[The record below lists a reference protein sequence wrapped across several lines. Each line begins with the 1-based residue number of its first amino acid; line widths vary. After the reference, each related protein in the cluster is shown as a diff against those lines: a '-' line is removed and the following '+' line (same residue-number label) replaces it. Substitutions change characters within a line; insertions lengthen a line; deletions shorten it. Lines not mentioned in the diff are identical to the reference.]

1 MRLSKNF
8 TQREFKSKDGA
19 VMPED
24 VLNNIQELACNLQ
37 TLRDFLGE
45 PIKVTSGWRSPS
57 HNEAIGGVK
66 NSQHVL
72 GKASDLQ
79 VKGVEP
85 EDLYLIID
93 SLITTGQ
100 MKEGG
105 LGLYN
110 TFVHYDIRGTKARWD
125 KRDKENFY

>member
-1 MRLSKNF
+1 MRLTKNF

-19 VMPED
+19 PMPED
-24 VLNNIQELACNLQ
+24 VLNNIQELACSLQ
-37 TLRDFLGE
+37 ALRDFLGE

-57 HNEAIGGVK
+57 HNKAIGGVK

-85 EDLYLIID
+85 EDLYLIIE
-93 SLITTGQ
+93 SLIKTGE
-100 MKEGG
+100 MKQGG

-110 TFVHYDIRGTKARWD
+110 SFVHYDIRGTKARWD
-125 KRDKENFY
+125 YRKKENFY

>member
-19 VMPED
+19 SMPED
-24 VLNNIQELACNLQ
+24 VLNNVQELACNLQ
-37 TLRDFLGE
+37 TLRDFLDE
-45 PIKVTSGWRSPS
+45 PVKVTSGWRSPS
-57 HNEAIGGVK
+57 HNKAIGGVK

-72 GKASDLQ
+72 GKASDLK
-79 VKGVEP
+79 VKGIEP
-85 EDLYLIID
+85 EDLYLIIE
-93 SLITTGQ
+93 SLITTKQ